1 MRVRISYA
9 VDLDSIPE
17 LIQREFGNTLPQLL
31 SSIES
36 LQTSTDLLNL
46 VKDAPEASPELCK
59 KLISD
64 IVELRE
70 AMAKAEQVLIDFTS
84 IINGFEGA
92 VSGPPSFNNLSQTTP
107 PAPESQDE

>member
-17 LIQREFGNTLPQLL
+17 LVQREFGNTLPQLM

-46 VKDAPEASPELCK
+46 VKEAPEASPELCK

-70 AMAKAEQVLIDFTS
+70 AMAKTEQVLIDFAS

-92 VSGPPSFNNLSQTTP
+92 VSGPAPFKDLNQATP